1 MQSLVRNDEGRRVGQ
16 MDIEPAFLEA
26 SHLMGVGIGHLS
38 WTMSVAN
45 DINFFFFF
53 LTYLTEK
60 FKGRPGLR
68 HG

>member
-1 MQSLVRNDEGRRVGQ
+1 

-26 SHLMGVGIGHLS
+26 SHLMVVGIGHLS

-45 DINFFFFF
+45 DINFIIF

-60 FKGRPGLR
+60 FKGRPGIR